1 MGCIIQVVGKKDT
14 GKTSAIERAVKI
26 LKEKGYSV
34 AVVKHSHHEIDI
46 QGKDTY
52 RFWEAGSDIVIFND
66 SKCVM
71 FYRCNLN
78 LLYLLPV
85 DIILVEG
92 YKDLEL
98 GKKIEIHNPTEVD
111 EISRKIVSE
120 AENCNKEC
128 NLIINGKKVECDDP
142 LTVLLYNLLNY
153 LKIRELKIES

>member
-85 DIILVEG
+85 
-92 YKDLEL
+92 
-98 GKKIEIHNPTEVD
+98 IENRRYHYQ
-111 EISRKIVSE
+111 
-120 AENCNKEC
+120 
-128 NLIINGKKVECDDP
+128 
-142 LTVLLYNLLNY
+142 LLHLYFRWHPHLNY
-153 LKIRELKIES
+153 